1 MTELAVTDTAEPMG
15 QAPVARATIRLGPVG
30 GALASPPVEATWG
43 IAVER
48 PIAIT
53 INGTPWT
60 VLLATPADV
69 EDLALGLALTER
81 VVTAAAAVQR
91 ITVES
96 YLQDISIDLSIP
108 ADRLTSS
115 AIRSRSLAGNS
126 ACGLCGL
133 ESLADVHRVAD
144 ARALARNDLSGLD
157 ASTQATVP
165 DTAVL
170 RAFAMLPSQQPI
182 NRESHSVHAAAW
194 CMPDGTIALVR
205 EDVGRHNALDKLI
218 GGMARQRLLADAGF
232 IVMSSRC
239 SYELVY
245 KAAATNATLLATIS
259 APTSMALEW
268 SRALS
273 LPVVCRVGGP
283 EGGRVVHFDA
293 GVADA
298 R

>member
-1 MTELAVTDTAEPMG
+1 MTVTDAGELPVGESAE
-15 QAPVARATIRLGPVG
+15 RATVRI
-30 GALASPPVEATWG
+30 GAAHGLPASVRVEATWS
-43 IAVER
+43 IASER

-81 VVTAAAAVQR
+81 VVADVTAVQQ
-91 ITVES
+91 ISAAS
-96 YLQDISIDLSIP
+96 YLHDISIDLTIAEEHLS
-108 ADRLTSS
+108 TG

-126 ACGLCGL
+126 ACGLCGV
-133 ESLADVHRVAD
+133 ESLADLHRVAETRATAFGGSTGSD
-144 ARALARNDLSGLD
+144 AASGTI
-157 ASTQATVP
+157 A
-165 DTAVL
+165 DTAIL
-170 RAFAMLPSQQPI
+170 RAFAALPSHQPV
-182 NRESHSVHAAAW
+182 NRDTHSVHAAAW
-194 CMPDGTIALVR
+194 CEPDGAIVLAR
-205 EDVGRHNALDKLI
+205 EDVGRHNALDKLV
-218 GGMARQRLLADAGF
+218 GAMAHRGLLTAAGF

-245 KAAATNATLLATIS
+245 KAAATHATLLATIS

-283 EGGRVVHFDA
+283 ADGRVVHFET
-293 GVADA
+293 GTADA

>member
-1 MTELAVTDTAEPMG
+1 MTVTDAAES
-15 QAPVARATIRLGPVG
+15 PVGESVERATVRI
-30 GALASPPVEATWG
+30 GAAHGLPDSVRVEAAWS
-43 IAVER
+43 IASEW

-60 VLLATPADV
+60 VLLATPDDV

-81 VVTAAAAVQR
+81 VVADVTAVRR
-91 ITVES
+91 ISVAS
-96 YLQDISIDLSIP
+96 YLHDVSIDMTIAAEHL
-108 ADRLTSS
+108 ATG

-133 ESLADVHRVAD
+133 ESLAELHRVAESRPRTPSGSPGAD
-144 ARALARNDLSGLD
+144 A
-157 ASTQATVP
+157 TATGTIT

-170 RAFAMLPSQQPI
+170 RAFTALPSHQPI
-182 NRESHSVHAAAW
+182 NRDTHSVHAAAW
-194 CMPDGTIALVR
+194 CEPDGTIVLAR

-218 GGMARQRLLADAGF
+218 GAMAQRGLLTAPGF

-245 KAAATNATLLATIS
+245 KAAATNAMLLATIS

-273 LPVVCRVGGP
+273 LPVVCRVGGM
-283 EGGRVVHFDA
+283 GDGRVAHFET
-293 GVADA
+293 GTADA